1 MESMNL
7 AKLDGK
13 VLSLWLTD
21 QDGESAVFS
30 GIARW
35 NGSTL
40 VLERTP
46 DSPLEIR
53 PEWHDR
59 IQIVANE
66 EVREILL
73 GADYFLQ
80 LSVGDMAAEGTT
92 ECFDQTGLKWPK

>member
-1 MESMNL
+1 MESMNP

-13 VLSLWLTD
+13 LLSLWLTD

-40 VLERTP
+40 VLERNS

-59 IQIVANE
+59 IQFVANQ

-73 GADYFLQ
+73 GSDYFLQ
-80 LSVGDMAAEGTT
+80 LSVGDMAVEGTP
-92 ECFDQTGLKWPK
+92 EGFQQTGLKWPK